1 MIISNHRI
9 IFTDLK
15 QWFTGSWYYP
25 EEDKFQ
31 LYFCEE
37 LVIHISTT
45 FILCNKKTTY
55 THFNI
60 FEDRIYV
67 CSIDNILK
75 HDVSNCSILVFAP
88 LSFINTN
95 WLLFYF
101 GYCCHFQTDFLHTSL
116 MCKNK
121 WVWSNVKCICQMNET
136 KCNNI
141 INPQASHVYCCQMS
155 PC

>member
-1 MIISNHRI
+1 M
-9 IFTDLK
+9 
-15 QWFTGSWYYP
+15 
-25 EEDKFQ
+25 
-31 LYFCEE
+31 
-37 LVIHISTT
+37 STT

-75 HDVSNCSILVFAP
+75 HHVSNCSILVFT
-88 LSFINTN
+88 LSLINKLT
-95 WLLFYF
+95 FFFVIVVTFKPISY
-101 GYCCHFQTDFLHTSL
+101 TSL